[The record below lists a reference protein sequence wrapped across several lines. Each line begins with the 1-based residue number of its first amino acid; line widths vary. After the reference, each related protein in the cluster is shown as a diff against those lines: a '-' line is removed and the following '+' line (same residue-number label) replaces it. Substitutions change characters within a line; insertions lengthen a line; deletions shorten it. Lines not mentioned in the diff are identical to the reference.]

1 MTKKLIALL
10 LVLVMLV
17 SLCMTA
23 CSSDENETGEEA
35 EVEDEAQRNNLILTL
50 YAITDASTTPE
61 ALAEV
66 EEKISNYCVAKYK
79 TAIDLRFFT
88 EDEYQAGLNKV
99 YDLFAAEE
107 AEALQAEKE
116 AQEAARSEAAY
127 KASLSQEERQRY
139 EQKQRIAA
147 KEAEKA
153 AQEKAAEEAELIAEG
168 KDQAVVKDA
177 QMDIIYINGRAD
189 YESYINQELLVDL
202 TPYLNADSKVI
213 RDYVFPSFMTG
224 AAKGAAIYGIP
235 NNCAVPGDE
244 TYFIVNR
251 ALAQKYGVD
260 FTKVRSITDLEETL
274 AAVKA
279 GDPGVVP
286 LAGDFE
292 PEGVSFYPD
301 EDMAHIAAAFTD
313 TLPGGLFNIEKTY
326 HTFNPNSSAG
336 TAFVDYCATKASW
349 RQKGYLADSAA
360 NFFIS
365 VQKLTEE
372 EKTAWEN
379 RGYDLV
385 LYKGADFTTDAAL
398 QGGLF
403 GISKYCQAPE
413 RAMEIIRLMS
423 IDSTMRNLLAFG
435 LEDEHYVRSNENPNV
450 ITKVDSSYSM
460 DFFKT
465 GNTLIGYVPSDMD
478 PDYVAKAKAKNLN
491 STMNAFLGF
500 TYDFD
505 TEANEPWLA
514 LMKEWKTYIDP
525 IYAQLS
531 YGAPNYMDL
540 LAQVY
545 NETYNN
551 PNARFSS
558 SYPDWQAQCTFRDS
572 YTAYAPTL
580 KTLSEKL
587 HFTED

>member
-1 MTKKLIALL
+1 MTKKLISLL
-10 LVLVMLV
+10 LALVMLL

-23 CSSDENETGEEA
+23 CSSDENETGEDAEA
-35 EVEDEAQRNNLILTL
+35 EEEAQRNNLILTL
-50 YAITDASTTPE
+50 YAITDPSTTPE

-88 EDEYQAGLNKV
+88 EEAYQAGLNKV

-107 AEALQAEKE
+107 AAALKAEKE

-168 KDQAVVKDA
+168 KDKAVVKDA
-177 QMDIIYINGRAD
+177 QMDIIYIQNRAD
-189 YESYINQELLVDL
+189 YESYVEQELLVDL
-202 TPYLNADSKVI
+202 TPFLNADSKVI

-224 AAKGAAIYGIP
+224 ATKGAAIYGIP
-235 NNCAVPGDE
+235 NNRAVPGDE
-244 TYFIVNR
+244 TYFIVNS
-251 ALAQKYGVD
+251 ALAKKYGVD
-260 FTKVRSITDLEETL
+260 FSAVHSITDLSDVI

-279 GDPGVVP
+279 GEPGVVP
-286 LAGDFE
+286 VVGDFE
-292 PEGVSFYPD
+292 PEGISFFPD

-313 TLPGGLFNIEKTY
+313 TLPGGVFTAEKTY
-326 HTFNPNSSAG
+326 HTFIPNSSAG
-336 TAFVDYCATKASW
+336 KAFVDFCATKADW
-349 RQKGYLADSAA
+349 RQKGYLADTGA

-365 VQKLTEE
+365 VKKMNDE
-372 EKTAWEN
+372 EKASWEN
-379 RGYDLV
+379 RGYDVV

-403 GISKYCQAPE
+403 GISKYCENPE

-423 IDSTMRNLLAFG
+423 TDSTMRNLLAFG
-435 LEDEHYVRSNENPNV
+435 LEVVHYVRSNENPNV
-450 ITKVDSSYSM
+450 ITKVNDSYSM
-460 DFFKT
+460 DFFQT

-478 PDYVAKAKAKNLN
+478 PDYVEKAKAKNLN

-505 TEANEPWLA
+505 SESNEQWRA
-514 LMKEWKTYIDP
+514 LMKEWKAYLDP

-545 NETYNN
+545 NETYAN
-551 PNARFSS
+551 PNGRFSAP
-558 SYPDWQAQCTFRDS
+558 YTDWQAQCSFRDS
-572 YTAYAPTL
+572 YAAYTQTL